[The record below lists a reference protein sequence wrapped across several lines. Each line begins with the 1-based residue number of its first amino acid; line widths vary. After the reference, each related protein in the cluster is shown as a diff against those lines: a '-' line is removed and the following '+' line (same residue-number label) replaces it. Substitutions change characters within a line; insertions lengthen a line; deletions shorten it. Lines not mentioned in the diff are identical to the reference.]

1 MRNVQLQMHFFM
13 RNVMAWSVALVCVMV
28 HPVLAQE
35 DATPLL
41 EKVIERYNKIS
52 AVRMEMLLRVFI
64 PESDTVEQKLK
75 LYRKGKR
82 WRLESPK
89 QWVIYDGKDVWNVYP
104 EDNQAIVSNPQEG
117 ELNGWMSVDLSGL
130 LKKLKEQTSL
140 RWITGV
146 KRWQDRMLTLI
157 ELKPRDRD
165 NEFFKFRLG
174 VDRKNAE
181 IRTIESFAK
190 DGSRYVVEIRDI
202 RYAPSLKDELFRFDP
217 SVYPGMQVEDLRM

>member
-1 MRNVQLQMHFFM
+1 
-13 RNVMAWSVALVCVMV
+13 MAWSVALVCVMV

-52 AVRMEMLLRVFI
+52 SVRMEMLLRVFI

-146 KRWQDRMLTLI
+146 RRWQDRMLTLI

>member
-52 AVRMEMLLRVFI
+52 SVRMEMLLRVFI

-146 KRWQDRMLTLI
+146 RRWQDRMLTLI

>member
-1 MRNVQLQMHFFM
+1 MR
-13 RNVMAWSVALVCVMV
+13 SVLVWVV
-28 HPVLAQE
+28 VLVGMMPHYVYAQE

-41 EKVIERYNKIS
+41 EKVIERYNEIS
-52 AVRMEMLLRVFI
+52 AVSMEMLLRVFI

-89 QWVIYDGKDVWNVYP
+89 QWVIFDGKDVWNVYP
-104 EDNQAIVSNPQEG
+104 EDNQAIVSKPQEG
-117 ELNGWMSVDLSGL
+117 ELNGWMSVDISAV

-146 KRWQDRMLTLI
+146 KKWQDRMLTLI

-174 VDRKNAE
+174 IDRKKAE

-217 SVYPGMQVEDLRM
+217 SGYPGMQVEDLRM